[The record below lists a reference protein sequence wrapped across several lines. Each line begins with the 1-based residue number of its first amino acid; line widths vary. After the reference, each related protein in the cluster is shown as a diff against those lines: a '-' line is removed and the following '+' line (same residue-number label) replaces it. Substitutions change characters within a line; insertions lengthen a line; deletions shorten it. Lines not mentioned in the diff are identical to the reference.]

1 MKKSYEMDMCSGPVL
16 GKILIYS
23 FPLMLSG
30 ILQLL
35 FNAADVIVVG
45 RYAGSQSLAAVGS
58 TGALIN
64 LLINVFIGLSV
75 GVNVL
80 VAQYYGAKRDQDVNE
95 TVHTAVAISLLSG
108 VFLVALGLLVT
119 RPLLELMGTPDDVI
133 DKSAIYMKIYFAG
146 MPATMLYNFGSAV
159 LRAVGDTR
167 RPLYFLTAAG
177 VVNVVLNLFF
187 VISLNMDVAG
197 VALATVISQVISAG
211 LVFWCLVK
219 SEGALKL
226 RIRDLR
232 ISKVKLKRIAKIGLP
247 AGMQGAVFSISN
259 VLIQS
264 SVNSFG
270 SIAMAGNTA
279 SQNIEGFI
287 YNAMNAIYQTNLSF
301 TSQNYGGRKYKRIGR
316 ITLTCVG
323 VVTAVG
329 LGMGLAAFAA
339 GESLLRIYSSDPEV
353 IQFGLKRMAVFGTTY
368 FLCGIMDTMVGSLA
382 AFAAGE
388 SLLRIYS
395 SDPEVIQ
402 FGLKRMA
409 VFGTTYFLCGI
420 MDTMVGS
427 IRGLGSSVIPMCV
440 SISDPEV
447 IQFGLKRMAVF
458 GTTYFLC
465 GIMDTMVGSI
475 RGLGSSVIPMCV
487 SIIGVCGLRVLWIF
501 TVFQWSRS
509 LTTLYLSYP
518 VTWVVTGAVHIAC
531 FLMLKRKLPKEDGE

>member
-1 MKKSYEMDMCSGPVL
+1 M
-16 GKILIYS
+16 
-23 FPLMLSG
+23 
-30 ILQLL
+30 
-35 FNAADVIVVG
+35 
-45 RYAGSQSLAAVGS
+45 
-58 TGALIN
+58 
-64 LLINVFIGLSV
+64 
-75 GVNVL
+75 
-80 VAQYYGAKRDQDVNE
+80 
-95 TVHTAVAISLLSG
+95 
-108 VFLVALGLLVT
+108 
-119 RPLLELMGTPDDVI
+119 
-133 DKSAIYMKIYFAG
+133 
-146 MPATMLYNFGSAV
+146 
-159 LRAVGDTR
+159 
-167 RPLYFLTAAG
+167 
-177 VVNVVLNLFF
+177 
-187 VISLNMDVAG
+187 VAG

-368 FLCGIMDTMVGSLA
+368 FLCGIMDTMVGS
-382 AFAAGE
+382 
-388 SLLRIYS
+388 
-395 SDPEVIQ
+395 
-402 FGLKRMA
+402 
-409 VFGTTYFLCGI
+409 
-420 MDTMVGS
+420 
-427 IRGLGSSVIPMCV
+427 
-440 SISDPEV
+440 
-447 IQFGLKRMAVF
+447 
-458 GTTYFLC
+458 
-465 GIMDTMVGSI
+465 I